1 MRDES
6 RGLNTFQITVAES
19 LRHRVSV
26 GLSSDRLAGGQA
38 RSGEVRRGQARSGG
52 SPHHRG
58 WSVVRPLAPVLVF
71 AVRPL
76 CSSFKMATSARLP
89 GQDTNCLQSSG
100 GWRLLAVEE
109 SLAWSEAGQRMV
121 GVSAACS
128 CRRQL
133 PHCPHRYIKIATL
146 STTARYRQL
155 LFVLSA

>member
-26 GLSSDRLAGGQA
+26 GLSSDRLAA
-38 RSGEVRRGQARSGG
+38 GEVRRGQEGLLITVAGLWSG
-52 SPHHRG
+52 S
-58 WSVVRPLAPVLVF
+58 WLLCS
-71 AVRPL
+71 L

-109 SLAWSEAGQRMV
+109 SPRLDCGWLV
-121 GVSAACS
+121 WCS
-128 CRRQL
+128 L
-133 PHCPHRYIKIATL
+133 
-146 STTARYRQL
+146 
-155 LFVLSA
+155 